1 MYCKVFTDVT
11 KTIAD
16 VLQDLNRRHK
26 DNRRC
31 IARSLQMSQRQSPMY
46 CKILTDVTKT
56 IADVLQDLNRRH
68 KDNHR
73 CIARS
78 LQMSQRQSPM
88 YCKILTDVT
97 KTIADVLQDLYRGH
111 KDNCHKSTN
120 ENAVPVTKS
129 SPQDTL
135 CKIVTN
141 IHFTGVFKQFGTKL
155 TFLSYL
161 HVKMG

>member
-1 MYCKVFTDVT
+1 MYCKVF
-11 KTIAD
+11 
-16 VLQDLNRRHK
+16 
-26 DNRRC
+26 
-31 IARSLQMSQRQSPMY
+31 
-46 CKILTDVTKT
+46 
-56 IADVLQDLNRRH
+56 
-68 KDNHR
+68 
-73 CIARS
+73 
-78 LQMSQRQSPM
+78 
-88 YCKILTDVT
+88 TDVT

-141 IHFTGVFKQFGTKL
+141 IHFTGVFKQFGNKL

-161 HVKMG
+161 HVKMGLFSEIFILVERRL

>member
-16 VLQDLNRRHK
+16 VLRDLNRRHK

-46 CKILTDVTKT
+46 FKILTDVTKT
-56 IADVLQDLNRRH
+56 IADVLQEF
-68 KDNHR
+68 
-73 CIARS
+73 
-78 LQMSQRQSPM
+78 
-88 YCKILTDVT
+88 
-97 KTIADVLQDLYRGH
+97 YRGH

-141 IHFTGVFKQFGTKL
+141 IHFTGVFKQFGNKL

>member
-1 MYCKVFTDVT
+1 
-11 KTIAD
+11 
-16 VLQDLNRRHK
+16 
-26 DNRRC
+26 
-31 IARSLQMSQRQSPMY
+31 MY
-46 CKILTDVTKT
+46 CKILIEVTKT
-56 IADVLQDLNRRH
+56 SPH
-68 KDNHR
+68 KSTTCFASSQQNSQPICR
-73 CIARS
+73 CFAS
-78 LQMSQRQSPM
+78 SKQTSQRQSPM

-141 IHFTGVFKQFGTKL
+141 IHFTGVFKQFGNKL

-161 HVKMG
+161 HVKMS